1 MISFSEVYFNK
12 AIKTTKTRLL
22 KDDPG
27 LTVYSLSNEKTFD
40 ITIGDRVLSEEIVS
54 GGRVPVYSA
63 NVYEEFGRIDKENMK
78 DYSRP
83 SVIWGIDGDWMVNII
98 PAGVPFYP
106 TDHCG
111 VLRIKTEKILP
122 EYMMYALQAEG
133 EYERFSRNNRASA
146 QRIRSLVVQAPETKI
161 QKNIIDELKAL
172 DDKINGQ
179 NAEIEKY
186 ENSIRTKFDQIFH
199 LEEFISDGVFSKY
212 EGYSVEDLCIDGRG
226 RVINQQYIENF

>member
-1 MISFSEVYFNK
+1 MSDRTIASLIRKMFNGEEVSLDDLEEYYYYLHTKDMISFSEVYFNK

-83 SVIWGIDGDWMVNII
+83 SVIWG
-98 PAGVPFYP
+98 
-106 TDHCG
+106 
-111 VLRIKTEKILP
+111 
-122 EYMMYALQAEG
+122 
-133 EYERFSRNNRASA
+133 NR
-146 QRIRSLVVQAPETKI
+146 R
-161 QKNIIDELKAL
+161 
-172 DDKINGQ
+172 
-179 NAEIEKY
+179 
-186 ENSIRTKFDQIFH
+186 
-199 LEEFISDGVFSKY
+199 
-212 EGYSVEDLCIDGRG
+212 
-226 RVINQQYIENF
+226 